1 MLALFVQNL
10 TIDLLRTEL
19 VLFQENR
26 KLFIEKRDVKTI
38 WKSFTVRDVP
48 LQIKNNLENAINGKL
63 H

>member
-38 WKSFTVRDVP
+38 WKSFTVPDVP